1 MTRID
6 IDHET
11 GSGNVFADL
20 ELADSDELLAKA
32 ELARQIT
39 GIAAQRNL
47 THVETA
53 RILGTTQPKV
63 SDLFSGKLAVLSME
77 RLIRFLNA
85 LDCDVSIVVSPKPR
99 HRQRAITSVTELPV
113 AVGEEDAVVLKVLAP
128 STVEQ
133 FDELIGEARRQ
144 ARNTGLRPA
153 DIRAAVAEERG
164 RD

>member
-6 IDHET
+6 IEHEAS
-11 GSGNVFADL
+11 SGNVFADL

-39 GIAAQRNL
+39 GIAAQRDL
-47 THVETA
+47 TQVETA

-63 SDLFSGKLAVLSME
+63 SDLFSGKLAGLSME

-99 HRQRAITSVTELPV
+99 HRRRAITSVT
-113 AVGEEDAVVLKVLAP
+113 DANLVIK
-128 STVEQ
+128 
-133 FDELIGEARRQ
+133 
-144 ARNTGLRPA
+144 
-153 DIRAAVAEERG
+153 
-164 RD
+164 